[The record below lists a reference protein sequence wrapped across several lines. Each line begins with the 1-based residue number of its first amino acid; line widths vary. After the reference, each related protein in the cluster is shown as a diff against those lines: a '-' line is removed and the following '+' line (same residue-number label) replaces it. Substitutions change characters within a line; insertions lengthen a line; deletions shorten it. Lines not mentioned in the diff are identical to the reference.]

1 MHSALRTSRR
11 YLDLVSPPFSL
22 HISLFRSGSFSFSPE
37 LHSFNRTFVFEYLY
51 LLCTLYFFSLCT
63 RAAHSYDA
71 RCFPP
76 STLDLTSVHPSHHLR
91 RSARSSSPKPSTT
104 SMTSSPLCDNVD
116 CLIPP
121 IQSCP
126 RATFRPGH
134 PRRELGVCAREIP
147 PEPVAFRE

>member
-11 YLDLVSPPFSL
+11 YLDLISPPFSL

-37 LHSFNRTFVFEYLY
+37 LHPLNRTSVLFLNIFTYSALSFLSPY
-51 LLCTLYFFSLCT
+51 I
-63 RAAHSYDA
+63 RAVHSYDA
-71 RCFPP
+71 RCSPP
-76 STLDLTSVHPSHHLR
+76 SALDLIPVHPSHHLR
-91 RSARSSSPKPSTT
+91 RSALSLSPKPNTT

-121 IQSCP
+121 IQSYP

-134 PRRELGVCAREIP
+134 PRRELGVCAREIS
-147 PEPVAFRE
+147 PEHVAFW